1 MWALTDRDTD
11 PCLRGR
17 DITGPTGHRFSR
29 FCAQDIAAFLARFRT
44 VAHIATALDRPYR
57 EVERR
62 LKACGV
68 RPLPESGEIGI
79 DLYRTDDLPDLCVRA
94 G

>member
-29 FCAQDIAAFLARFRT
+29 FCAQDIADFLARFRT
-44 VAHIATALDRPYR
+44 VAHIATALGRPYR

-68 RPLPESGEIGI
+68 RPVPVAGEIGL
-79 DLYRTDDLPDLCVRA
+79 DLYRVETLPDWCVRA
-94 G
+94 S